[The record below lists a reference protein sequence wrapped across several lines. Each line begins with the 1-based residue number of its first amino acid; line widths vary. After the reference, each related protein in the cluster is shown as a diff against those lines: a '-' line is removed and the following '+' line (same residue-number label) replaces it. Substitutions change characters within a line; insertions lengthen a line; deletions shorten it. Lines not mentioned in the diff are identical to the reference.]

1 MALIASNEP
10 EGSPL
15 CGLLQA
21 KAAADCC
28 PDTDGDGIYD
38 ECDNCPDDANPSQDD
53 MDSDDIGDA
62 CDSCP
67 MDASNPCKNGGVC
80 TAQDDTFTGI
90 ICVCPEGFIGA
101 TCEET
106 YIPCIDRGTSD
117 ANGVGDLGS
126 CSFDI
131 IDSNCPTTGTTRS
144 QFCVFPY
151 PFNDSNLP
159 SFDTGVCVANFDP
172 STYCGP
178 ASNTGGPASNSGTEG
193 VCPTGQACVS
203 SSTGYFCVDTSVTIC
218 SEVTPS
224 PVPQTP
230 IPTLCVPS
238 FTEILLCKFFDKCS
252 CSGSDRR
259 LRGLE

>member
-1 MALIASNEP
+1 M
-10 EGSPL
+10 GSPL
-15 CGLLQA
+15 CDLLQA

-62 CDSCP
+62 CDRCP
-67 MDASNPCKNGGVC
+67 MDPSNPCKNGGVC
-80 TAQDDTFTGI
+80 TAQGTLTGT
-90 ICVCPEGFIGA
+90 ICVCPEGFIGEN
-101 TCEET
+101 CEET
-106 YIPCIDRGTSD
+106 YIPCKNRGTSVND
-117 ANGVGDLGS
+117 SGIGGIGS

-131 IDSNCPTTGTTRS
+131 IDSNCPATGTGRA

-151 PFNDSNLP
+151 PFNSNNPP
-159 SFDTGVCVANFDP
+159 SFDTGVCVANFGA
-172 STYCGP
+172 STNCGP
-178 ASNTGGPASNSGTEG
+178 AGGGGSEG
-193 VCPTGQACVS
+193 ICPTGQACVS
-203 SSTGYFCVDTSVTIC
+203 SSSGYFCVDTSSTIC

-230 IPTLCVPS
+230 SPTPCVPS

-252 CSGSDRR
+252 CGGGDRR